1 MNSIAYPSKALTN
14 LTTIATNDSTPK
26 EIRRRKTYG
35 SSTARVDEIR
45 DHALQQVVN
54 EVVDIY
60 INNNENLP
68 YGTIS
73 RQLRKYLS
81 QKGNYALTWAQ
92 LDYKVQEAIK
102 ILPPTT
108 PKNITLPVL
117 PYVTEVVLPKA
128 IQAPLYTITGMLR
141 TSNGIHNK
149 PRDASELQQNDV
161 EVIDHAK
168 LLAAEERLKKR
179 GGRPLKPSAKKRK
192 AEDDLTKAKF
202 KCRNEIVTEAL
213 KADNKTPV
221 CELISE
227 YEKKHDLPPK
237 TILASTISERL
248 KKAKT
253 LGGPYEPCFKTGPK
267 GTIEGEIED
276 LIVEIILAHDV
287 FGRAMNYDEI
297 IQLANDLI
305 RDTSSAEEI
314 QKRKVR
320 ECNDSEDGEILG
332 KKWIKLFLNRK
343 KDRLKTAFPNLYEK
357 NRAAFSSY
365 DNFVR
370 MYDRLE
376 KALLLG
382 KIAVSFV
389 NRKLH

>member
-54 EVVDIY
+54 EVV
-60 INNNENLP
+60 
-68 YGTIS
+68 
-73 RQLRKYLS
+73 
-81 QKGNYALTWAQ
+81 
-92 LDYKVQEAIK
+92 
-102 ILPPTT
+102 
-108 PKNITLPVL
+108 
-117 PYVTEVVLPKA
+117 
-128 IQAPLYTITGMLR
+128 
-141 TSNGIHNK
+141 
-149 PRDASELQQNDV
+149 
-161 EVIDHAK
+161 
-168 LLAAEERLKKR
+168 
-179 GGRPLKPSAKKRK
+179 
-192 AEDDLTKAKF
+192 
-202 KCRNEIVTEAL
+202 
-213 KADNKTPV
+213 
-221 CELISE
+221 
-227 YEKKHDLPPK
+227 PK